1 MKAMKRKQLL
11 PNFNFL
17 VLLFVTIV
25 FLLSLIEIQS
35 PYTFSQSST
44 NPESNIVRNFSS
56 VITPSSTGEIQESFE
71 ANTNSI
77 LVNPTSSKI
86 IQLSNV
92 ATYTETSANITSS
105 EIPIYGKANDNDSIP
120 TSNVVIPKQT
130 LLNGTW

>member
-1 MKAMKRKQLL
+1 MKRKQLL

>member
-86 IQLSNV
+86 IQLSTV